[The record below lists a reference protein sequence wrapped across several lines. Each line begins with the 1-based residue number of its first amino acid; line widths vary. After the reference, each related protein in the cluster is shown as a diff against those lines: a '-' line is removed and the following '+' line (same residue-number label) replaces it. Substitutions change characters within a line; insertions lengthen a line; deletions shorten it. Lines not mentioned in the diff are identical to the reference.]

1 MNTHQSVPKAHN
13 PIRLRTQVM
22 TTITNGD
29 LHDVRFGY
37 DLEGV
42 SDANC

>member
-1 MNTHQSVPKAHN
+1 MNTNQSVPRAQN

-22 TTITNGD
+22 TTMSNGD

-42 SDANC
+42 SDANR

>member
-1 MNTHQSVPKAHN
+1 MNTHQSVPSAHK
-13 PIRLRTQVM
+13 PTRLRTQVM
-22 TTITNGD
+22 TTMSNGD

-42 SDANC
+42 SDANR